1 MQAIYSRVFY
11 PAALAAAAGTLA
23 LLSGSQNAPLWDVEY
38 TCSGQEQSQSF
49 FEEDAPQTGTKTYAN
64 TVDFHL
70 RSGQAL
76 LKSSVNPIHTQTD
89 GAIGFGT
96 RGDNFWTSGLFDR
109 KTGLLTTIEGRQLRI
124 SDRIQ
129 TIRTTGQYSCKARKS
144 ALMV

>member
-1 MQAIYSRVFY
+1 MYSRAY
-11 PAALAAAAGTLA
+11 HSALLATAASALA
-23 LLSGSQNAPLWDVEY
+23 LLSGCRNAPVWDVEY

-49 FEEDAPQTGTKTYAN
+49 FENDTPQTGAKTYAN

-89 GAIGFGT
+89 GAIGFGAHT
-96 RGDNFWTSGLFDR
+96 DNFWTNGLFDT